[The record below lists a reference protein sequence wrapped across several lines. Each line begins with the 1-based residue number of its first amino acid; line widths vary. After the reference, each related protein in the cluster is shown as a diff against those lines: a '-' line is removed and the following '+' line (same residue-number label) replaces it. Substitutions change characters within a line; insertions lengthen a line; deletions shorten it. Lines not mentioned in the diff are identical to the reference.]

1 MNPIVINNLKKSYGA
16 IQAVK
21 GVSFEVQ
28 TGEIFGLIGPDGA
41 GKTTIIRTLV
51 SLLDPDD
58 GEIIFMGKNVAGNTK
73 FVRSNIGY
81 MPQRFSLYR
90 DLTVEENLRFFG
102 DLFKVSVDVQNRLMK
117 KLYAFSKLEPFKNRR
132 AEALSGGMK
141 QKLALS
147 CMLMHQPKVIV
158 LDEPTFGVDPVSR
171 SEFWDILKSLT
182 KEGTSVLVSTAYM
195 DEAELCDKVAL
206 MFEGNFLALDVPEH
220 LLKSY
225 EAPLYLIETDQVHTA
240 YKKLHELEEFCDCN
254 LFGNGLHVADKNN
267 YGEAGIKEILD
278 KRQVDYKS
286 VQRIEADLEDI
297 FLKLI
302 KDGSQTANQEIA

>member
-158 LDEPTFGVDPVSR
+158 LDEPTF
-171 SEFWDILKSLT
+171 
-182 KEGTSVLVSTAYM
+182 VLDAWY
-195 DEAELCDKVAL
+195 
-206 MFEGNFLALDVPEH
+206 P
-220 LLKSY
+220 
-225 EAPLYLIETDQVHTA
+225 QR
-240 YKKLHELEEFCDCN
+240 EE
-254 LFGNGLHVADKNN
+254 
-267 YGEAGIKEILD
+267 Y
-278 KRQVDYKS
+278 R
-286 VQRIEADLEDI
+286 
-297 FLKLI
+297 
-302 KDGSQTANQEIA
+302 

>member
-1 MNPIVINNLKKSYGA
+1 MNPISVNNIKKSYNA

-28 TGEIFGLIGPDGA
+28 AGEIFGLIGPDGA
-41 GKTTIIRTLV
+41 GKTTIIRILV
-51 SLLDPDD
+51 SLLDSDE
-58 GEIIFMGKNVAGNTK
+58 GEILFMGKNVAGNTK
-73 FVRSNIGY
+73 FVRSSIGY

-102 DLFKVSVDVQNRLMK
+102 DLFEVPLDQQKELMQR
-117 KLYAFSKLEPFKNRR
+117 LYAFSKLEPFKNRR

-171 SEFWDILKSLT
+171 SEFWDILKTLAN
-182 KEGTSVLVSTAYM
+182 EGASVLVSTAYM
-195 DEAELCDKVAL
+195 DEAGLCDKVAL
-206 MFEGNFLALDVPEH
+206 MFKGHFLALNKPGK
-220 LLKSY
+220 LIKSY
-225 EAPLYLIETDQVHTA
+225 KEPLYLIESDQVNAA
-240 YKKLHELEEFCDCN
+240 YDKLHDLPEFSECN
-254 LFGNGLHVADKNN
+254 LFGNGLHVADKEDR
-267 YGEAGIKEILD
+267 GEQAIKDMLAIHNI
-278 KRQVDYKS
+278 DYKALKK
-286 VQRIEADLEDI
+286 IDAGLEDL

-302 KDGSQTANQEIA
+302 KDEIRPSE

>member
-1 MNPIVINNLKKSYGA
+1 MNPIIINNLKKSYGA

-28 TGEIFGLIGPDGA
+28 EGEIFGLIGPDGA

-51 SLLDPDD
+51 SLLDPDE
-58 GEIIFMGKNVAGNTK
+58 GEIIFMGKNVVGNTK

-102 DLFKVSVDVQNRLMK
+102 DLFKVSADAQNQLMQ
-117 KLYAFSKLEPFKNRR
+117 KLYSFSKLEPFKNRR
-132 AEALSGGMK
+132 AEDLSGGMK

-171 SEFWDILKSLT
+171 SEFWDILKSLAS
-182 KEGTSVLVSTAYM
+182 EGTSILVSTAYM
-195 DEAELCDKVAL
+195 DEAGLCDKVAL
-206 MFEGNFLALDVPEH
+206 MFEGNFLALDHPDQ

-225 EAPLYLIETDQVHTA
+225 KEPLYLIETDQVHTA
-240 YKKLHELEEFCDCN
+240 YNKLYEVEEFSDCN
-254 LFGNGLHVADKNN
+254 LFGNGLHVTDRNN
-267 YGEAGIKEILD
+267 YGETGIKKILD
-278 KRQVDYKS
+278 DRQVDYHS
-286 VQRIEADLEDI
+286 IQHIDADLEDI

-302 KDGSQTANQEIA
+302 KDETQTVDLGKA

>member
-16 IQAVK
+16 VQAVK
-21 GVSFEVQ
+21 GVSLEVQ

-51 SLLDPDD
+51 SLLDPDE
-58 GEIIFMGKNVAGNTK
+58 GEILFIGKNVVGNTK

-102 DLFKVSVDVQNRLMK
+102 DLFKVPAEIQNRLMK
-117 KLYAFSKLEPFKNRR
+117 NLYAFSKLEPFKDRR
-132 AEALSGGMK
+132 SEALSGGMK

-147 CMLMHQPKVIV
+147 CMLMHQPKVII

-171 SEFWDILKSLT
+171 SEFWDILKTLA
-182 KEGTSVLVSTAYM
+182 KDGTTVLVSTAYM
-195 DEAELCDKVAL
+195 DEAGLCDKVAL
-206 MFEGNFLALDVPEH
+206 MFEGEFLALDRPDH

-225 EAPLYLIETDQVHTA
+225 RDPLYLIETDQVHTTFNA
-240 YKKLHELEEFCDCN
+240 LRELNAFSDCN
-254 LFGNGLHVADKNN
+254 LFGNGLHVTDKRNLT
-267 YGEAGIKEILD
+267 ETGIKELLNSNNIE
-278 KRQVDYKS
+278 YSS
-286 VQRIEADLEDI
+286 VEKIEADLEDI

-302 KDGSQTANQEIA
+302 KDGSQTESREQA